1 MRSLRFRACTCA
13 TVFLGACSLD
23 LQNPNSPTED
33 QVTTSQDGVIALAT
47 GLQGRF
53 AAAYASFAYTAGLV
67 TDEFAATSASLISIS
82 DAEQGAVP
90 SGTGISDAVFNNIY
104 RTVRTA
110 DDLLTGS
117 VALAAQIEPGTRSG
131 LRALAWALKAEALG
145 EALQSYQRVPINT
158 SGVTA
163 PAYVT
168 RAQALPLVRELLDS
182 AANAITATPP
192 SAFFNASILTPGVN
206 LPNVIQLFRARYARL
221 AGDNATALAAA
232 NLVARSGTGALS
244 VLTFPAPAVNP
255 YANVTGGP
263 NGIAPRRQWRLSMA
277 TQDLRFGYFVI
288 PSTTASGRVGAL
300 LDPWNRYASPQ
311 APLPVYFPDEALL
324 IKAEALA
331 NQSQLAAA
339 QAALDSVRTD
349 CTGGRGLDD
358 PKACLPAL
366 TASLTQAQLLNEIYL
381 QRRYEL
387 FGTGL
392 RWEDSRRRNLIRGPV
407 AAPGV
412 PSDGQRCWLPYAVG
426 DRNGGIPTPPSPRS
440 PTPPNPRHFRRGAHY
455 ENRRSGIRGQR
466 QKSPSGQPV
475 RAARRPGTRLW
486 APRTCLLPVCRCAGV
501 WYQGGRFTTRAHRAH
516 RSRALCQRHH

>member
-1 MRSLRFRACTCA
+1 MRPIRFVAL
-13 TVFLGACSLD
+13 VFAAAAASACSLD
-23 LQNPNSPTED
+23 LQNPNSPTES
-33 QVTTSQDGVIALAT
+33 QVTTSVDGVIALAT

-53 AAAYASFAYTAGLV
+53 ATSYGSFAYTAGLV
-67 TDEFAATSASLISIS
+67 TDEFAATSAALISIS

-90 SGTGISDAVFNNIY
+90 SGTGIADAVFNTLY
-104 RTVRTA
+104 RTIRTA

-117 VALAAQIEPGTRSG
+117 VALAAQIDPGTRSG
-131 LRALAWALKAEALG
+131 LRALAFALKAEALG

-158 SGVTA
+158 FGVTA
-163 PAYVT
+163 PTYAT

-182 AANAITATPP
+182 AATTIAATPP
-192 SAFFNASILTPGVN
+192 SAFFNANILTPGLN
-206 LPNVIQLFRARYARL
+206 LPNLIQLFRARYARM
-221 AGDNATALAAA
+221 AGDNATALAAS
-232 NLVARSGTGALS
+232 NLVARSGTAALS

-255 YANVTGGP
+255 FANVTGGP

-277 TQDLRFGYFVI
+277 TQDQRFVYFVI
-288 PSTTASGRVGAL
+288 PSTTATGRVGAL
-300 LDPWNRYASPQ
+300 IDPWNRYGSPQ

-366 TASLTQAQLLNEIYL
+366 SGTLTQVALLSELYA

-392 RWEDSRRRNLIRGPV
+392 RWEDARRRSLIRGPV
-407 AAPGV
+407 TAPGA
-412 PSDGQRCWLPYAVG
+412 PSDGQRCWLPYAIG
-426 DRNGGIPTPPSPRS
+426 DRNANPNATFAALPDPTEPSAFP
-440 PTPPNPRHFRRGAHY
+440 
-455 ENRRSGIRGQR
+455 
-466 QKSPSGQPV
+466 
-475 RAARRPGTRLW
+475 
-486 APRTCLLPVCRCAGV
+486 AGCP
-501 WYQGGRFTTRAHRAH
+501 
-516 RSRALCQRHH
+516 L